1 MRAFLPVAAIALVA
15 SACGAPAIKYMPN
28 SQALVEQMYKAS
40 TDFAREIPL
49 TSASRV
55 AIVNLEGRM
64 TEASS
69 PSVPIYDML
78 VIALSKRKIPVV
90 ERDAEALYASVL
102 ESWSSRLP
110 FRVSS
115 PCGKLCPA
123 TPVAPAAAVSAPA
136 LAPTIIVQGCSTSC
150 GSDAAP
156 GECKACN
163 QPTLAAPAKDL
174 VDIVQELARLRQE
187 AEVKEA
193 ETSNA
198 SAASGPGDVNAVPTG
213 ARTYRDLFSEVILPG
228 WFAADGSRIVA
239 NQASATHVLAY
250 RALTYGTAVFKT
262 MSDKTIRREVRIDL
276 ILRLIRVDEGVVE
289 WSDRVSH
296 RFEEQLPAEV
306 QGALGDNPFAFSPS
320 QYGPGEP

>member
-1 MRAFLPVAAIALVA
+1 MRTLLCLVAAALVG
-15 SACGAPAIKYMPN
+15 SACGAPAVKYTPN

-78 VIALSKRKIPVV
+78 AIALSKRKIPVV

-115 PCGKLCPA
+115 PCGKLCPDKPA
-123 TPVAPAAAVSAPA
+123 APAAAPAKPAP
-136 LAPTIIVQGCSTSC
+136 APTIVVQGCSTNC
-150 GSDAAP
+150 APDAKP

-174 VDIVQELARLRQE
+174 VDIVQELARLRGE
-187 AEVKEA
+187 AEA
-193 ETSNA
+193 EE
-198 SAASGPGDVNAVPTG
+198 SAQAAAEASGPGDVNDVPT
-213 ARTYRDLFSEVILPG
+213 ASRTYRDLFSEVILPG
-228 WFAADGSRIVA
+228 WFAADGSKIVA
-239 NQASATHVLAY
+239 NQASATHVLGY

-262 MSDKTIRREVRIDL
+262 MSDKTIRREVRIDM
-276 ILRLIRVDEGVVE
+276 ILRLIRVDDGVVE
-289 WSDRVSH
+289 WSDRVTH
-296 RFEEQLPAEV
+296 TFEEQLPVEV
-306 QGALGDNPFAFSPS
+306 QGALGDNPFAFSPA
-320 QYGPGEP
+320 QYAPEE